1 MLRVILFHLYV
12 AIMAVIV
19 ITTANILSDRYGQT
33 IINSITGTVDEVN
46 NDVSAVKNKV
56 KDWNKKILE

>member
-12 AIMAVIV
+12 AVMAVIV
-19 ITTANILSDRYGQT
+19 ITTANILSDHYGQT